1 MPVCRLGAARGE
13 ICVVLKRVS
22 VCSCHARRRSVF
34 DRLMT
39 SKKTLVSIDR
49 GVAVT
54 KVLVRADDHDV

>member
-1 MPVCRLGAARGE
+1 
-13 ICVVLKRVS
+13 